1 MRVFS
6 QAIVFVVSLLF
17 GDSFIHAQVTSEAPL
32 RIRAYVRC
40 GSASLVAVL
49 LCPASGGARRLD
61 GPEKSW
67 TQTQG
72 SSAFK
77 TSSDPSGHWEGSLT
91 MPFGELRFELDLAPD
106 AQGKWSGTLG
116 VPDQKLKGFPLSS
129 VTIDGT
135 TVTFAARGGQ
145 GGTFRGTLSADGRS
159 MAGMASS
166 PEGEAPFTL
175 ERTGAANLVAP
186 PKSAKIS
193 RELEGTW
200 QGTLDVRGGMR
211 VILRTANQPDGT
223 SSGTLVSV
231 DEGNLEI
238 PVAIVEK
245 GSDVQLSSPMT
256 GSSYAGTFNASRSE
270 LAGTYTTSQGI
281 SAAAYCCDASSSSY
295 PADMGTQ

>member
-6 QAIVFVVSLLF
+6 QAIVFVASLLF
-17 GDSFIHAQVTSEAPL
+17 GDSFIHAQV
-32 RIRAYVRC
+32 
-40 GSASLVAVL
+40 ASDA
-49 LCPASGGARRLD
+49 
-61 GPEKSW
+61 
-67 TQTQG
+67 
-72 SSAFK
+72 
-77 TSSDPSGHWEGSLT
+77 SGHWEGSIT

-129 VTIDGT
+129 VAIDGT
-135 TVTFAARGGQ
+135 TVTFAVRGGQ
-145 GGTFRGTLSADGRS
+145 GGTFRGTLSGDGRS
-159 MAGMASS
+159 MAGTASS

-186 PKSAKIS
+186 PKSATIS

-238 PVAIVEK
+238 PVAIVEN
-245 GSDVQLSSPMT
+245 GRDVQLSSPMT
-256 GSSYAGTFNASRSE
+256 GSSYAGALNESRTE
-270 LAGTYTTSQGI
+270 LAGTYTTSQGVKL
-281 SAAAYCCDASSSSY
+281 
-295 PADMGTQ
+295 PLTLKRQ